1 MFNIYYSYTYPSR
14 NVDDHSLCSTQTNL
28 YHSCMCYSSNAYI
41 LGDAMKI
48 SAYKNYDDI
57 PTSISDYVLSVTD
70 ADNIVE
76 VSIEDINS
84 FLNDQEVYHEYSI
97 QTEGTK

>member
-1 MFNIYYSYTYPSR
+1 
-14 NVDDHSLCSTQTNL
+14 
-28 YHSCMCYSSNAYI
+28 MCYSSNAYI

-48 SAYKNYDDI
+48 YAYKDYDDI

>member
-1 MFNIYYSYTYPSR
+1 MFNIYYPYTYQYSR

-48 SAYKNYDDI
+48 YAYKNYDDI

-84 FLNDQEVYHEYSI
+84 F
-97 QTEGTK
+97 T

>member
-1 MFNIYYSYTYPSR
+1 MIPLQVRVDLGNTTTTDPSVTLR
-14 NVDDHSLCSTQTNL
+14 GPNFDINVEQNNSIPLE
-28 YHSCMCYSSNAYI
+28 
-41 LGDAMKI
+41 
-48 SAYKNYDDI
+48 YKDYDDI